1 MTEHVPVRITAAVTS
16 AVVAA
21 LVLAGCGAT
30 SAPEVTE
37 TSATPIITCTPV
49 PGVSAESVTIGVVF
63 PQSGPAADVFRNFG
77 AAAQLRVDELNFK
90 NGVNGRRVILRS
102 YDDQNDPAK
111 QRLVGKQL
119 IADGVFGVI
128 AASQQQ
134 SMYPDLAQAGI
145 PVTGLPNL
153 PPYGTDLNVFGAFG
167 AFSASYASTAAA
179 QRFKEAKARSVA
191 VVTADASGARSAANG
206 FIASL
211 TATNLTQ
218 AGSTYVTAPGQ
229 LGSSS
234 VAARIK
240 SSGATG
246 VNVLSLAADGASLM
260 KALKHQNATPVMTLV
275 NGLSGSQE
283 VLEAQGALDGAVGV
297 PYGTIPLQLNH
308 VEVKRYVA
316 GMSANGVDPY
326 SPFAP
331 IGYVSADLMASGL
344 ARAGECPNRSDFIRI
359 LRGVSDYLGAGL
371 LPGKVSFTPGV
382 TPDGDPQKCSWFLTI
397 RGNSILP
404 DDEATCGVLIN
415 TAAN

>member
-1 MTEHVPVRITAAVTS
+1 MRLSALVAPAAVA
-16 AVVAA
+16 AV
-21 LVLAGCGAT
+21 LLAGCGST
-30 SAPEVTE
+30 NGPEVSE
-37 TSATPIITCTPV
+37 TSATPINTCAPV
-49 PGVSAESVTIGVVF
+49 SGVSAESVTIGVVF
-63 PQSGPAADVFRNFG
+63 PQSGPGAAVFKNFG
-77 AAAQLRVDELNFK
+77 AAAQLRVDELNAK
-90 NGVNGRRVILRS
+90 GGVNGRRIILRS
-102 YDDQNDPAK
+102 YDDRNDPAR
-111 QRLVGKQL
+111 QQQVAKQL

-134 SMYPDLAQAGI
+134 SMYPDLARAGI

-167 AFSASYASTAAA
+167 AYSTSYASTAAA
-179 QRFKEAKARSVA
+179 QRFKAAKARSVA
-191 VVTADASGARSAANG
+191 VVTADASGARSASSG

-218 AGSTYVTAPGQ
+218 AGSTYVTVAGE
-229 LGSSS
+229 LNSSL

-246 VNVLSLAADGASLM
+246 VNVLSLAADGALLLKSL
-260 KALKHQNATPVMTLV
+260 KAQNATPVMILV
-275 NGLSGSQE
+275 NGLSSPAD
-283 VLEAQGALDGAVGV
+283 VLAAQGALDGAVGV

-316 GMSANGVDPY
+316 GMSAKGVDPY

-331 IGYVSADLMASGL
+331 IGYVSADLMANGL

>member
-1 MTEHVPVRITAAVTS
+1 
-16 AVVAA
+16 
-21 LVLAGCGAT
+21 
-30 SAPEVTE
+30 
-37 TSATPIITCTPV
+37 
-49 PGVSAESVTIGVVF
+49 VTIGVVF
-63 PQSGPAADVFRNFG
+63 PQSGPAAEVFRNFG
-77 AAAQLRVDELNFK
+77 AAAQLRIDELNLK
-90 NGVNGRRVILRS
+90 DGVNGRRVILRS
-102 YDDQNDPAK
+102 YDDRNDPAK
-111 QRLVGKQL
+111 QRLVGRQL

-167 AFSASYASTAAA
+167 AFSANYASTAAA
-179 QRFKEAKARSVA
+179 QRFKVAKARSVA

-229 LGSSS
+229 LDSAL

-275 NGLSGSQE
+275 NGLSGPQE

-316 GMSANGVDPY
+316 GMSAKGVDPY
-326 SPFAP
+326 SPLAP

-344 ARAGECPNRSDFIRI
+344 ARAGECPTRSDFIRI